1 MFALAETPIRFRA
14 GLVTLPYIAI
24 ISDVGSW
31 WLTKLSTTFAG
42 MVLVGGALIGVLLM
56 EAR

>member
-42 MVLVGGALIGVLLM
+42 VVLVGGALIGCS
-56 EAR
+56 